1 MASLRLLLSDKRMR
15 SGSFAKQC
23 IFCSSWVNPREVGN
37 GLFFC
42 LWLDIHP
49 DVIYFWNS
57 EQKFLN
63 IFFL

>member
-1 MASLRLLLSDKRMR
+1 MASLRLLLSDMRMR
-15 SGSFAKQC
+15 SSSSAKHRC
-23 IFCSSWVNPREVGN
+23 TIVPDREVGN

-49 DVIYFWNS
+49 DVIYVWNS

-63 IFFL
+63 LFFL